1 MKKRFT
7 DEQIIGILREAEVGA
22 MSIKALCKKH
32 NLTEQT
38 FFRWRN
44 KFGGLDVPD
53 ARRLK
58 DLESENARLK
68 RLVAEQMLVID
79 GMKEI
84 GPKKMMTPSERRDTV
99 QVLVRRGLSQRKAL
113 RYLGLSRRIA
123 SYAPRQAAKD
133 QAVAERLLAASPKVP
148 RFGYRRM
155 AAWLDLGEARVRRLW
170 RQLGLN
176 IPRRRP
182 RRRRSGN
189 DIRLPGAVRPN
200 AVWSYDFVHDQMVDG
215 RALKMLCVIDEYTR
229 ECLAIEVGASLRA
242 QDVILTLSRL
252 MRIYGKPAFVRSDN
266 GAEFTAAKVMRWL
279 RDAAIGPAF
288 IAPGSPWQNG
298 FVESFNGK
306 LRDEL
311 LNREWFRSRA
321 EAKVLIERWRQFYN
335 EQRPHSAHGYKPPAT
350 VRRNWSEPDTIYP
363 GLTG

>member
-1 MKKRFT
+1 MT
-7 DEQIIGILREAEVGA
+7 SPSG
-22 MSIKALCKKH
+22 
-32 NLTEQT
+32 
-38 FFRWRN
+38 
-44 KFGGLDVPD
+44 
-53 ARRLK
+53 RR
-58 DLESENARLK
+58 AA
-68 RLVAEQMLVID
+68 LVAL
-79 GMKEI
+79 
-84 GPKKMMTPSERRDTV
+84 T
-99 QVLVRRGLSQRKAL
+99 RRGLSQRKAC
-113 RYLGLSRRIA
+113 RYLCLSRRVA
-123 SYAPRQAAKD
+123 GYALRQPAAD
-133 QAVAERLLAASPKVP
+133 QILAERLLAASPQVP

-155 AAWLDLGEARVRRLW
+155 AAWLGVGEARVRRLW
-170 RQLGLN
+170 RSLGLN

-182 RRRRSGN
+182 RRRRSGS

-215 RALKMLCVIDEYTR
+215 RSLKLLCVIDEYTR

-242 QDVILTLSRL
+242 QDVVLTLSRL
-252 MRIYGKPAFVRSDN
+252 MRLYGKPAFVRSDN

-335 EQRPHSAHGYKPPAT
+335 ERRPHSAHGYKPPAS
-350 VRRNWSEPDTIYP
+350 VRRNWSEPDTITA
-363 GLTG
+363 GLTA